1 MRRCI
6 QLAKNGLGTTYPNP
20 LVGSI
25 IVYENKIIGEGW
37 HRQSGMPHAEV
48 NAIDSVKNKQ
58 LLRNAT
64 IYINLEPCSHT
75 GKTPP
80 CANLIIE
87 KQIKNVVIGCKD
99 PNPKVAGNGI
109 KLLKKSGLKVTYG
122 ILEKECEHLNKRFFS
137 FFLKKRPYIILK
149 WAETLDGFI
158 SPNEKKEKKPVWI
171 SNKNSRQLVHQWRAE
186 EQAILVGTQTIVEDN
201 PSLNTRDWYGNSPIC
216 ILIDKSLRISKDCEV
231 YRNNSKTIVI
241 TEKKSKNKKNE
252 FFEFINFDSPIA
264 NQIATILYSH
274 KIQSVIIEGGAQ
286 TLQTFIDE
294 NLWDE
299 ARVFSGPTTFNNGT
313 KAPIVSGTTL
323 TTTKI
328 KQDIL
333 NLIIND

>member
-20 LVGSI
+20 LVGSV

-48 NAIDSVKNKQ
+48 NAINSVKNKQ
-58 LLRNAT
+58 LLKNAT

-109 KLLKKSGLKVTYG
+109 KLLIKSGLKVTYG

-216 ILIDKSLRISKDCEV
+216 ILIDKSLRISKDYKI
-231 YRNNSKTIVI
+231 YRNTSKTIVI
-241 TEKKSKNKKNE
+241 TEKQSKNKKNQ
-252 FFEFINFDSPIA
+252 FFESINFNSPIA
-264 NQIATILYSH
+264 NQIGTILYSH
-274 KIQSVIIEGGAQ
+274 GIQSVIIEGGAQ

-299 ARVFSGPTTFNNGT
+299 ARIFSGPITFNNGT
-313 KAPIVSGTTL
+313 KAPIISGTTL

>member
-20 LVGSI
+20 LVGSV

-48 NAIDSVKNKQ
+48 NAINSVKNKQ

-109 KLLKKSGLKVTYG
+109 QLLKKSGLKVTCG
-122 ILEKECEHLNKRFFS
+122 ILENECEHLNKRFFS

-186 EQAILVGTQTIVEDN
+186 EQAILVGTQTVVEDN

-216 ILIDKSLRISKDCEV
+216 ILIDKSLRISKDHKV
-231 YRNNSKTIVI
+231 YKNNSKTIVI
-241 TEKKSKNKKNE
+241 TEKQSKNKKNQ
-252 FFEFINFDSPIA
+252 FFESINFNSSIA
-264 NQIATILYSH
+264 NQIGAILYSH
-274 KIQSVIIEGGAQ
+274 GIQSVIIEGGAQ

-299 ARVFSGPTTFNNGT
+299 ARVFSGPITFNNGT

>member
-20 LVGSI
+20 LVGSV

-48 NAIDSVKNKQ
+48 NAINSVKNKQ
-58 LLRNAT
+58 LLKNAT

-109 KLLKKSGLKVTYG
+109 KLLIKNGLKVTYG
-122 ILEKECEHLNKRFFS
+122 ILENECEHLNKRFFS

-171 SNKNSRQLVHQWRAE
+171 SNKYSRQLVHQWRAE

-216 ILIDKSLRISKDCEV
+216 ILIDKSLRISKDYKI
-231 YRNNSKTIVI
+231 YRNTSKTIVI
-241 TEKKSKNKKNE
+241 TEKQSKNKKNQ
-252 FFEFINFDSPIA
+252 FFESINFNSPIA
-264 NQIATILYSH
+264 NQIGTILYSH

-299 ARVFSGPTTFNNGT
+299 ARIFSGPITFNNGT
-313 KAPIVSGTTL
+313 KAPIISGTTL

>member
-20 LVGSI
+20 LVGSV

-48 NAIDSVKNKQ
+48 DAINSVKNKQ

-109 KLLKKSGLKVTYG
+109 KLLKKSGLKVTCG
-122 ILEKECEHLNKRFFS
+122 ILENECEHLNKRFFS

-186 EQAILVGTQTIVEDN
+186 EQAILVGTQTVVEDN

-216 ILIDKSLRISKDCEV
+216 ILIDKSLRISKDHKV
-231 YRNNSKTIVI
+231 YKNNSKTIVI
-241 TEKKSKNKKNE
+241 TEKQSKNKKNQ
-252 FFEFINFDSPIA
+252 FFESINFNSSIA
-264 NQIATILYSH
+264 NQIGAILYSH
-274 KIQSVIIEGGAQ
+274 GIQSVIIEGGAQ

-299 ARVFSGPTTFNNGT
+299 ARVFSGPITFNNGT

>member
-20 LVGSI
+20 LVGSV

-48 NAIDSVKNKQ
+48 NAINGVKNKP
-58 LLRNAT
+58 LLKNAT

-109 KLLKKSGLKVTYG
+109 KLLIKSGLKVTYG
-122 ILEKECEHLNKRFFS
+122 ILENECEHLNKRFFS

-186 EQAILVGTQTIVEDN
+186 EQAI
-201 PSLNTRDWYGNSPIC
+201 
-216 ILIDKSLRISKDCEV
+216 
-231 YRNNSKTIVI
+231 
-241 TEKKSKNKKNE
+241 
-252 FFEFINFDSPIA
+252 
-264 NQIATILYSH
+264 
-274 KIQSVIIEGGAQ
+274 
-286 TLQTFIDE
+286 
-294 NLWDE
+294 
-299 ARVFSGPTTFNNGT
+299 
-313 KAPIVSGTTL
+313 
-323 TTTKI
+323 
-328 KQDIL
+328 
-333 NLIIND
+333 

>member
-20 LVGSI
+20 LVGSV

-48 NAIDSVKNKQ
+48 NAINSVKNKQ

-109 KLLKKSGLKVTYG
+109 KLLKKSGLKVTCG
-122 ILEKECEHLNKRFFS
+122 ILENECEHLNKRFFS

-186 EQAILVGTQTIVEDN
+186 EQAILVGTQTVVEDN

-216 ILIDKSLRISKDCEV
+216 ILIDKSLRISKDHKV
-231 YRNNSKTIVI
+231 YKNDSKTIVI
-241 TEKKSKNKKNE
+241 TEKQSKNKKNQ
-252 FFEFINFDSPIA
+252 FFESINFNSSIA
-264 NQIATILYSH
+264 NQIGAILYSH
-274 KIQSVIIEGGAQ
+274 GIQSVIIEGGAQ

-299 ARVFSGPTTFNNGT
+299 ARVFSGPITFNNGT

>member
-20 LVGSI
+20 LVGSV

-48 NAIDSVKNKQ
+48 NAINSVKNKQ
-58 LLRNAT
+58 LLKNAT

-109 KLLKKSGLKVTYG
+109 KLLKKSGLKVTCG
-122 ILEKECEHLNKRFFS
+122 ILENECEHLNKRFFS

-216 ILIDKSLRISKDCEV
+216 ILIDKSLRISKDYKI

-241 TEKKSKNKKNE
+241 TEKKSKNKKNQ

-313 KAPIVSGTTL
+313 KAPIISGTTL

>member
-1 MRRCI
+1 M
-6 QLAKNGLGTTYPNP
+6 
-20 LVGSI
+20 
-25 IVYENKIIGEGW
+25 YENKIIGEGW

-48 NAIDSVKNKQ
+48 NAINSVKNKQ

-109 KLLKKSGLKVTYG
+109 KLLKKSGLKVTCG
-122 ILEKECEHLNKRFFS
+122 ILENECEHLNKRFFS

-186 EQAILVGTQTIVEDN
+186 EQAILVGTQTVVEDN

-216 ILIDKSLRISKDCEV
+216 ILIDKSLRISKDHKV
-231 YRNNSKTIVI
+231 YKNNSKTIVI
-241 TEKKSKNKKNE
+241 TEKQSKNKKNQ
-252 FFEFINFDSPIA
+252 FFESINFNSSIA
-264 NQIATILYSH
+264 NQIGAILYSH
-274 KIQSVIIEGGAQ
+274 GIQSVIIEGGAQ

-299 ARVFSGPTTFNNGT
+299 ARVFSGPITFNNGT

>member
-1 MRRCI
+1 M
-6 QLAKNGLGTTYPNP
+6 GTTYPNP
-20 LVGSI
+20 LVGSV

-48 NAIDSVKNKQ
+48 NAINGVKNKP
-58 LLRNAT
+58 LLKNAT

-109 KLLKKSGLKVTYG
+109 KLLIKSGLKVTYG
-122 ILEKECEHLNKRFFS
+122 ILENECEHLNKRFFS

-186 EQAILVGTQTIVEDN
+186 EQAILVGTQTVVEDN

-216 ILIDKSLRISKDCEV
+216 IS
-231 YRNNSKTIVI
+231 N
-241 TEKKSKNKKNE
+241 
-252 FFEFINFDSPIA
+252 
-264 NQIATILYSH
+264 
-274 KIQSVIIEGGAQ
+274 
-286 TLQTFIDE
+286 
-294 NLWDE
+294 
-299 ARVFSGPTTFNNGT
+299 
-313 KAPIVSGTTL
+313 
-323 TTTKI
+323 
-328 KQDIL
+328 
-333 NLIIND
+333 